1 MRGRSGQGQGRVNLV
16 DDMGWIELR
25 LESFLVLGF
34 FEEFPKK
41 GRRGL
46 KMCQSILFE
55 G

>member
-1 MRGRSGQGQGRVNLV
+1 M
-16 DDMGWIELR
+16 DGWIGIEAGI
-25 LESFLVLGF
+25 FFGFGF

>member
-1 MRGRSGQGQGRVNLV
+1 MRGSSGRVRGEKLV
-16 DDMGWIELR
+16 DDMIWMIWIEA
-25 LESFLVLGF
+25 ESFRFWGS